1 MQEGSL
7 SSGSAQSLFQ
17 YLPPSATRSILITTQ
32 SRDMALKLVEESN
45 IITVEPMDKEQ
56 ALALYKKKLEI

>member
-1 MQEGSL
+1 
-7 SSGSAQSLFQ
+7 
-17 YLPPSATRSILITTQ
+17 
-32 SRDMALKLVEESN
+32 MALKLVEESN